1 MGTSLMKHGR
11 KFLGCVVAAGLA
23 VAGWALPGEGA
34 QAKEYLLTGAK
45 HDKLFLIDIAAR
57 KVVREYKIPYNS
69 ISPMT
74 IVPAPDNKTVYVI
87 TNHNKAITGINLV
100 NGQEVFRA
108 ELSQSAEERAVNY
121 GLEISPDG
129 KEIFS
134 YESPVRLLSDRYDVQ
149 PSRISVYSTAGG
161 LEAKPVRVFKDVPR
175 RVHMLMMKKD
185 GSKLYALGWDFY
197 TLDPKTGKITDVY
210 PLRNWKRPNSSQPDL
225 LNFWPLWDQTG
236 VFSSLISWS
245 RTDVAPDSPDAF
257 VSGILTLDLN
267 VGKFDVQ
274 PYKTRPEVMFTSV
287 ISPNRKEAFTA
298 YTYLVKIDLEKHEAI
313 KRVPLDHS
321 YYIAQIS
328 ADGSEVYVGGTLCDI
343 GIYAA
348 KDLKKRGA
356 VTLPGC
362 PSMAGSP
369 LKILHW

>member
-1 MGTSLMKHGR
+1 MGTSLMKQGR
-11 KFLGCVVAAGLA
+11 KFWGCAIAVGFI
-23 VAGWALPGEGA
+23 VAGWSLLGEGV

-45 HDKLFLIDIAAR
+45 PDKLFLIDIAAR
-57 KVVREYKIPYNS
+57 KVAREYKIPYNS

-74 IVPAPDNKTVYVI
+74 IVPSPDSKIAYVI
-87 TNHNKAITGINLV
+87 TNHNKAITGIDLL

-108 ELSQSAEERAVNY
+108 ELSRSAEERAVSY

-129 KEIFS
+129 KELFS
-134 YESPVRLLSDRYDVQ
+134 YESPVRLLSDRYEVQ
-149 PSRISVYSTAGG
+149 NPRISVYSTAGG
-161 LEAKPVRVFKDVPR
+161 LEAKPVRVFNDVPR
-175 RVHMLMMKKD
+175 RIHLLMMKKD

-197 TLDPKTGKITDVY
+197 TLDPKTGKIIDTY

-236 VFSSLISWS
+236 VFSSLISWA

-257 VSGILTLDLN
+257 VTGLLTLDLN
-267 VGKFDVQ
+267 VGRFDVQ

-298 YTYLVKIDLEKHEAI
+298 YSYLAKIDLEKQEMV

-328 ADGSEVYVGGTLCDI
+328 KNGREVYVGGTLCDI
-343 GIYAA
+343 GVYSSR
-348 KDLKKRGA
+348 DLKKLGA

-369 LKILHW
+369 LKVLHW